1 MDNQIIIDILLKST
15 FAAAAA
21 TGFGV
26 LFNIRGLKLIL
37 AGIGGG
43 IGWLIYMLSLEFWHS
58 TIFAFFLATF
68 VAAAYSEIY
77 ARKVSAP
84 VSTFIICGIIPL
96 VPGGGMYYTI
106 LSIIQGDVEKSINNG
121 IKTLAISG
129 TIAVAIFTVSIL
141 ARMIIRVKQ
150 KNDN

>member
-1 MDNQIIIDILLKST
+1 MILDILLKSVCAL
-15 FAAAAA
+15 AASI
-21 TGFGV
+21 GFGV
-26 LFNIRGLKLIL
+26 LFNIRGKKLYL

-43 IGWLIYMLSLEFWHS
+43 LGWMVYMISLDVWQS
-58 TIFAFFLATF
+58 SLFAFFAATVLAAT
-68 VAAAYSEIY
+68 YSEIF
-77 ARKVSAP
+77 AKWVNAP

-129 TIAVAIFTVSIL
+129 TIAVAIFSVSII
-141 ARMIIRVKQ
+141 ARMINNLQQRTE
-150 KNDN
+150 